1 MDLPLHPT
9 PSPVQQRGVGDCLE
23 RKRGRGSCGL
33 RFEAAEAARS
43 GERAPAGG
51 SPAAGGA
58 SERGGDGGGEGGS
71 LGVWIPIPCCC
82 AVVAQLQLGQLGHRT
97 TRSETG
103 GPD

>member
-58 SERGGDGGGEGGS
+58 SERGGDGGGEESAPLTSALTTAESSRGH
-71 LGVWIPIPCCC
+71 P
-82 AVVAQLQLGQLGHRT
+82 AVHVRSNRPPKKRT
-97 TRSETG
+97 AAS
-103 GPD
+103 